1 MRISP
6 AIVRCLSQ
14 GPRRLWQKKYVPPN
28 FVFLASAGL
37 MYAWFSYQLLR
48 TVGNIAIGP
57 DAWSLIDV
65 ARSIQN
71 GTFPQIQAVRQFKMI
86 DHMFVNTA
94 FPPLTP
100 LLLALHGSEGAWA
113 FAIVRQSI
121 LIALALPVPLF
132 FALKRIFN
140 PIESTF
146 TVLLTT
152 VAVLSY
158 APYREDVV
166 INGTMSLS
174 VFLLCSAFA
183 VLLSR
188 QTGLKEAATLGLLM
202 GLNCLNRT
210 DGLPLAGVMLVG
222 VFCVSGFR
230 LRTALIYFGTFLVT
244 MSPWIAFSKL
254 YFGVFLISDN
264 LTVAWAISDHI
275 LQIH

>member
-1 MRISP
+1 MVQPPAYQDPRRLLSSTLLLASSGGYAMRISP

-14 GPRRLWQKKYVPPN
+14 GPRRLWQKKYVPSN

-202 GLNCLNRT
+202 GLNCQLGEHDRA
-210 DGLPLAGVMLVG
+210 DPVRVL
-222 VFCVSGFR
+222 
-230 LRTALIYFGTFLVT
+230 
-244 MSPWIAFSKL
+244 
-254 YFGVFLISDN
+254 D
-264 LTVAWAISDHI
+264 
-275 LQIH
+275 